1 MRAGFGGRRLGCAL
15 SRVPLG
21 CPLRAPAVPLRT
33 FSEFFLPRNLTFSTF
48 ALVERAN
55 LSRTRIYN
63 SMAITRNVWLRGAR
77 QKAGGMVFYQAQGE
91 TRFRELAASVR
102 NPRTEKQMAQRVRWA
117 NLVNFYRA
125 NRNWMQRAFENKPQ
139 NNTDYN
145 RFMSLNGGTSDIY
158 LTKQEANAGACVVN
172 NYRVTDGTLNAI
184 EVTASG
190 SNWVTNIWT
199 GELAALSASTTV
211 GAFATALLSSNAG
224 LRVGDQ
230 LSFIRM
236 SQQVN
241 STTGFPFVIVRAY
254 EVLLNPTS
262 TELLS
267 EYFPLDYFAIES
279 SGGQN
284 ALRITNSNNAGGF
297 VLVLSRTEGGI
308 IRVSPQDVVVA
319 NNSALITRYS
329 SAAQQQTAADSYGEG
344 TEVFLSSASAN
355 EINPYGM
362 DNSILAMTI
371 AGYFYTPNASAPEW
385 GNISEAEVFMLFSN
399 PLGDDPD
406 SVSMTFTKGNAS
418 NIVNVDSPECQQ
430 GKVYFEVPE
439 VASGMSD
446 YLLSKISVV
455 VNGVTFTFDYDTD
468 NELG

>member
-1 MRAGFGGRRLGCAL
+1 M
-15 SRVPLG
+15 
-21 CPLRAPAVPLRT
+21 
-33 FSEFFLPRNLTFSTF
+33 
-48 ALVERAN
+48 ERAN

-211 GAFATALLSSNAG
+211 GTFAAALLSSNAG
-224 LRVGDQ
+224 LRTGDQ

-254 EVLLNPTS
+254 EVLLNPNS
-262 TELLS
+262 SELLGD
-267 EYFPLDYFAIES
+267 YLPLDYIAIEA

-284 ALRITNSNNAGGF
+284 TLRITNSGNAGGF

-319 NNSALITRYS
+319 NNSALIARYS
-329 SAAQQQTAADSYGEG
+329 SEAQQQTAADSYGEG

-355 EINPYGM
+355 EINPWGM
-362 DNSILAMTI
+362 DNSILDATI
-371 AGYFYTPNASAPEW
+371 NGTAKTANDYVG
-385 GNISEAEVFMLFSN
+385 VM
-399 PLGDDPD
+399 DDLD
-406 SVSMTFTKGNAS
+406 SVPIVVHFANSLTAATATGTATYRKGTATLTRPLTAVS
-418 NIVNVDSPECQQ
+418 
-430 GKVYFEVPE
+430 
-439 VASGMSD
+439 
-446 YLLSKISVV
+446 V
-455 VNGVTFTFDYDTD
+455 VNGDIEATMPALVSNYEDYALINVTITADGSSYSINFSAEEDE

>member
-1 MRAGFGGRRLGCAL
+1 
-15 SRVPLG
+15 
-21 CPLRAPAVPLRT
+21 
-33 FSEFFLPRNLTFSTF
+33 
-48 ALVERAN
+48 
-55 LSRTRIYN
+55 
-63 SMAITRNVWLRGAR
+63 
-77 QKAGGMVFYQAQGE
+77 MVFYQAQGE

-145 RFMSLNGGTSDIY
+145 RFMSLNGGTSEIY

-199 GELAALSASTTV
+199 GELAALTSSTTV
-211 GAFATALLSSNAG
+211 GAFAAALLSSNAG
-224 LRVGDQ
+224 LRTGDQ
-230 LSFIRM
+230 LSFIRL

-241 STTGFPFVIVRAY
+241 STTGFPFVIVRPY
-254 EVLLNPTS
+254 EVLLNPNS

-267 EYFPLDYFAIES
+267 DYLPLDYFAIES
-279 SGGQN
+279 SSGQN

-319 NNSALITRYS
+319 NNSALIARYS
-329 SAAQQQTAADSYGEG
+329 SASQQQTAADSYGEG

-355 EINPYGM
+355 EINPWGV
-362 DNSILAMTI
+362 DNSILSI
-371 AGYFYTPNASAPEW
+371 IIDSSPYTPNAYVGTMDELDATHAVVSFANPVSGTAVSATATYTS
-385 GNISEAEVFMLFSN
+385 GTSSLTRDCTSVHIAEGLVEFDM
-399 PLGDDPD
+399 PG
-406 SVSMTFTKGNAS
+406 TAAGA
-418 NIVNVDSPECQQ
+418 
-430 GKVYFEVPE
+430 
-439 VASGMSD
+439 SD
-446 YLLSKISVV
+446 YVLTSIAITIDGTTYSI
-455 VNGVTFTFDYDTD
+455 TFAEDDE

>member
-1 MRAGFGGRRLGCAL
+1 M
-15 SRVPLG
+15 
-21 CPLRAPAVPLRT
+21 
-33 FSEFFLPRNLTFSTF
+33 
-48 ALVERAN
+48 
-55 LSRTRIYN
+55 
-63 SMAITRNVWLRGAR
+63 
-77 QKAGGMVFYQAQGE
+77 FYQAQGE

-102 NPRTEKQMAQRVRWA
+102 NPRTERQMAQRVRWA

-199 GELAALSASTTV
+199 GDLAALSANTTV
-211 GAFATALLSSNAG
+211 GAFAAALLSSNAG
-224 LRVGDQ
+224 LRTGDQ
-230 LSFIRM
+230 LSFIRI

-254 EVLLNPTS
+254 EVLLNPNS
-262 TELLS
+262 AELLS
-267 EYFPLDYFAIES
+267 DYLPLDYFAIET

-284 ALRITNSNNAGGF
+284 ALRVTNSGNAGGF

-319 NNSALITRYS
+319 NNSALIARYS
-329 SAAQQQTAADSYGEG
+329 SASQQQTAADSYGEG

-355 EINPYGM
+355 EINPWGV
-362 DNSILAMTI
+362 DNSILWMSTD
-371 AGYFYTPNASAPEW
+371 GDYYTPNAYAGTLDDLDTSDAVIAFANPISGTSLSAT
-385 GNISEAEVFMLFSN
+385 A
-399 PLGDDPD
+399 
-406 SVSMTFTKGNAS
+406 TFTK
-418 NIVNVDSPECQQ
+418 DSMTITRDCTSVEIIDGQVHLTMPTT
-430 GKVYFEVPE
+430 GL
-439 VASGMSD
+439 GIGD
-446 YLLSKISVV
+446 YVLTSLSITIDDKTYTI
-455 VNGVTFTFDYDTD
+455 NFAEEEEE

>member
-1 MRAGFGGRRLGCAL
+1 M
-15 SRVPLG
+15 
-21 CPLRAPAVPLRT
+21 AVT
-33 FSEFFLPRNLTFSTF
+33 N
-48 ALVERAN
+48 N
-55 LSRTRIYN
+55 I
-63 SMAITRNVWLRGAR
+63 WLRGAR
-77 QKAGGMVFYQAQGE
+77 QKLGGVVLYQAQGE
-91 TRFRELAASVR
+91 TRMRELAPSVT
-102 NPRTEKQMAQRVRWA
+102 NPRTDKQMAQRVRWA

-145 RFMSLNGGTSDIY
+145 RFMSLNGSSSTIY

-199 GELAALSASTTV
+199 GELAALTATTTV

-224 LRVGDQ
+224 LRTGDQ
-230 LSFIRM
+230 LSFIRL

-241 STTGFPFVIVRAY
+241 STTGFPFVIVRPY
-254 EVLLNPTS
+254 EVLLNPNS
-262 TELLS
+262 TDLLGD
-267 EYFPLDYFAIES
+267 YLPLDYIAIES

-319 NNSALITRYS
+319 NNSALIERYS

-344 TEVFLSSASAN
+344 TEVFLSSAGAN
-355 EINPYGM
+355 EINPWGI
-362 DNSILAMTI
+362 DNSIVSVTI
-371 AGYFYTPNASAPEW
+371 DSQQKAANSYVGTWET
-385 GNISEAEVFMLFSN
+385 L
-399 PLGDDPD
+399 D
-406 SVSMTFTKGNAS
+406 SVSLLAVFANPLSANSATGTATFS
-418 NIVNVDSPECQQ
+418 NGTLSATRDLLNV
-430 GKVYFEVPE
+430 EVS
-439 VASGMSD
+439 ASG
-446 YLLSKISVV
+446 ISADIPGSETGIDTYALASLAFVV
-455 VNGVTFTFDYDTD
+455 DGVTYTIQFAVVEDEG
-468 NELG
+468 ELG

>member
-1 MRAGFGGRRLGCAL
+1 
-15 SRVPLG
+15 
-21 CPLRAPAVPLRT
+21 
-33 FSEFFLPRNLTFSTF
+33 
-48 ALVERAN
+48 
-55 LSRTRIYN
+55 
-63 SMAITRNVWLRGAR
+63 
-77 QKAGGMVFYQAQGE
+77 MVFYQAQGE

-102 NPRTEKQMAQRVRWA
+102 NPRTERQMAQRVRWA

-125 NRNWMQRAFENKPQ
+125 NRNWMQRAFENKPE

-145 RFMSLNGGTSDIY
+145 RFMSLNGGNSTIY

-172 NYRVTDGTLNAI
+172 NYRVTDGTLSAI

-199 GELAALSASTTV
+199 GELASLSATTTV

-224 LRVGDQ
+224 LRTGDQ
-230 LSFIRM
+230 LSFIRL

-254 EVLLNPTS
+254 EVLLNPS
-262 TELLS
+262 SSELLGD
-267 EYFPLDYFAIES
+267 YLPLDYFAIES

-284 ALRITNSNNAGGF
+284 ALRITNSGNAGGF

-329 SAAQQQTAADSYGEG
+329 SAAQQQLAADSYGEG

-355 EINPYGM
+355 EINPWGV
-362 DNSILAMTI
+362 DNSILSITVD
-371 AGYFYTPNASAPEW
+371 GTTYTPNSYVGTLDELDQTDAYV
-385 GNISEAEVFMLFSN
+385 VFAN
-399 PLGDDPD
+399 
-406 SVSMTFTKGNAS
+406 SVSGTSVSATCTYALGSSVIERDVTGALIAGGQVELVMPVTSAGYGSYALTS
-418 NIVNVDSPECQQ
+418 IV
-430 GKVYFEVPE
+430 
-439 VASGMSD
+439 
-446 YLLSKISVV
+446 
-455 VNGVTFTFDYDTD
+455 VTIDGTSYTILFAATD
-468 NELG
+468 ESELG

>member
-1 MRAGFGGRRLGCAL
+1 
-15 SRVPLG
+15 
-21 CPLRAPAVPLRT
+21 
-33 FSEFFLPRNLTFSTF
+33 
-48 ALVERAN
+48 
-55 LSRTRIYN
+55 
-63 SMAITRNVWLRGAR
+63 MAITRNVWLRGAK

-125 NRNWMQRAFENKPQ
+125 NRNWMQRAYENKPQ

-145 RFMSLNGGTSDIY
+145 RFMSLNGGNSTIY

-199 GELAALSASTTV
+199 GELAALTASTSV
-211 GAFATALLSSNAG
+211 GAFAAALLSSNAG
-224 LRVGDQ
+224 LRTGDQ

-241 STTGFPFVIVRAY
+241 STTGFPFVIVRPY
-254 EVLLNPTS
+254 EVLLNPNS

-267 EYFPLDYFAIES
+267 DYLPLDYFAVES

-284 ALRITNSNNAGGF
+284 ALRITNSGNAGGF

-319 NNSALITRYS
+319 NNSALIARYS
-329 SAAQQQTAADSYGEG
+329 SEAQQQTAADSYGEG
-344 TEVFLSSASAN
+344 TEVFLSSAGAN
-355 EINPYGM
+355 EINPWGV
-362 DNSILAMTI
+362 DNSILSVSIDGAT
-371 AGYFYTPNASAPEW
+371 YTPNAYVGIMDALDGTHAVVSFA
-385 GNISEAEVFMLFSN
+385 N
-399 PLGDDPD
+399 PVTGT
-406 SVSMTFTKGNAS
+406 SVSATATYTLNSASITRDCTDVHITEGMVEFDMPGTAAGASEYVLTSIAITIDGSTYTITF
-418 NIVNVDSPECQQ
+418 
-430 GKVYFEVPE
+430 
-439 VASGMSD
+439 SD
-446 YLLSKISVV
+446 YDWS
-455 VNGVTFTFDYDTD
+455 
-468 NELG
+468 ELG

>member
-1 MRAGFGGRRLGCAL
+1 M
-15 SRVPLG
+15 
-21 CPLRAPAVPLRT
+21 
-33 FSEFFLPRNLTFSTF
+33 
-48 ALVERAN
+48 ERAN
-55 LSRTRIYN
+55 LSRTRIIN
-63 SMAITRNVWLRGAR
+63 SMAITRNVWLRGAK

-145 RFMSLNGGTSDIY
+145 RFMSLNGSTSTIY

-184 EVTASG
+184 EVSASG
-190 SNWVTNIWT
+190 ANWVTNIWT
-199 GELAALSASTTV
+199 GDLAALLATTTV
-211 GAFATALLSSNAG
+211 GAFAAALLASNAG
-224 LRVGDQ
+224 LRTGDQ

-241 STTGFPFVIVRAY
+241 STTGYPFVIVRAY
-254 EVLLNPTS
+254 EVLLNPNS
-262 TELLS
+262 TELLGD
-267 EYFPLDYFAIES
+267 YLPLDYFAIES

-284 ALRITNSNNAGGF
+284 ALRVTNSGNAGGF

-319 NNSALITRYS
+319 NNSALIARYS
-329 SAAQQQTAADSYGEG
+329 SDSQQQTAADSYGEG
-344 TEVFLSSASAN
+344 TEVFLSSAGAN
-355 EINPYGM
+355 EINPWGL
-362 DNSILAMTI
+362 DNSILNI
-371 AGYFYTPNASAPEW
+371 EINGQYYTPNSYV
-385 GNISEAEVFMLFSN
+385 GNMDSLDNSPIEVSFSVPVTGTTITGTSTWKNGATKAVRDLMQVTAAE
-399 PLGDDPD
+399 
-406 SVSMTFTKGNAS
+406 
-418 NIVNVDSPECQQ
+418 
-430 GKVYFEVPE
+430 GKVDAYLPIMEVGLE
-439 VASGMSD
+439 LYTLDAIAITIDGST
-446 YLLSKISVV
+446 YTIQ
-455 VNGVTFTFDYDTD
+455 FTEEEEE

>member
-1 MRAGFGGRRLGCAL
+1 
-15 SRVPLG
+15 
-21 CPLRAPAVPLRT
+21 
-33 FSEFFLPRNLTFSTF
+33 
-48 ALVERAN
+48 
-55 LSRTRIYN
+55 
-63 SMAITRNVWLRGAR
+63 
-77 QKAGGMVFYQAQGE
+77 MVFYQAQGE

-145 RFMSLNGGTSDIY
+145 RFMSLNGGSSTIY
-158 LTKQEANAGACVVN
+158 LTKQEANAGACIVN

-190 SNWVTNIWT
+190 ANWVTNIWT
-199 GELAALSASTTV
+199 GELSALSSTTTV

-241 STTGFPFVIVRAY
+241 STTGFPFVIVRPY
-254 EVLLNPTS
+254 EVLLNPSS
-262 TELLS
+262 TDLL
-267 EYFPLDYFAIES
+267 ENFLPLDYFAIET

-308 IRVSPQDVVVA
+308 IRVSPQDVIVA

-329 SAAQQQTAADSYGEG
+329 SAAQQQLAADSYGEG

-355 EINPYGM
+355 EINPWGL
-362 DNSILAMTI
+362 DNSILSLI
-371 AGYFYTPNASAPEW
+371 IENVSHTPNSYVGTLDELDASNAV
-385 GNISEAEVFMLFSN
+385 IAFSN
-399 PLGDDPD
+399 P
-406 SVSMTFTKGNAS
+406 VSGAVVSATATYTKGAS
-418 NIVNVDSPECQQ
+418 SVTRDCTDVELVGGQVECVLPSSTA
-430 GKVYFEVPE
+430 G
-439 VASGMSD
+439 ADD
-446 YLLSKISVV
+446 YALTLISVTIDG
-455 VNGVTFTFDYDTD
+455 NTYIARFSDDD
-468 NELG
+468 ENELG

>member
-1 MRAGFGGRRLGCAL
+1 
-15 SRVPLG
+15 
-21 CPLRAPAVPLRT
+21 
-33 FSEFFLPRNLTFSTF
+33 
-48 ALVERAN
+48 
-55 LSRTRIYN
+55 
-63 SMAITRNVWLRGAR
+63 
-77 QKAGGMVFYQAQGE
+77 MVFYQAQGE

-145 RFMSLNGGTSDIY
+145 RFMSLNGGSSTIY
-158 LTKQEANAGACVVN
+158 LTKQEANAGAAVVN
-172 NYRVTDGTLNAI
+172 NYRVTDGTLNSI

-190 SNWVTNIWT
+190 ANWVTNIWT
-199 GELAALSASTTV
+199 GELSALSASTTI

-241 STTGFPFVIVRAY
+241 STTGFPFVVVRPY
-254 EVLLNPTS
+254 EVLLNPS
-262 TELLS
+262 SAELLGD
-267 EYFPLDYFAIES
+267 YLPLDYFAIET

-284 ALRITNSNNAGGF
+284 ALRVTNSGNAGGF

-329 SAAQQQTAADSYGEG
+329 SEAQQQTAADSYGEG
-344 TEVFLSSASAN
+344 TEVFLSSAGAN
-355 EINPYGM
+355 EINPYGI
-362 DNSILAMTI
+362 DNSILYI
-371 AGYFYTPNASAPEW
+371 SDGDHSYTPDSYVGTMEELDATPFSIYFANAPE
-385 GNISEAEVFMLFSN
+385 GTALSAIATYTKNTSSISR
-399 PLGDDPD
+399 
-406 SVSMTFTKGNAS
+406 SMTDLIISGSSIQGNLPGVEA
-418 NIVNVDSPECQQ
+418 NYE
-430 GKVYFEVPE
+430 
-439 VASGMSD
+439 D
-446 YLLSKISVV
+446 YALTSVL
-455 VNGVTFTFDYDTD
+455 VTIDGTPYTIEFAATD
-468 NELG
+468 ENELG

>member
-1 MRAGFGGRRLGCAL
+1 
-15 SRVPLG
+15 
-21 CPLRAPAVPLRT
+21 
-33 FSEFFLPRNLTFSTF
+33 
-48 ALVERAN
+48 
-55 LSRTRIYN
+55 
-63 SMAITRNVWLRGAR
+63 
-77 QKAGGMVFYQAQGE
+77 MVFYQAQGE

-145 RFMSLNGGTSDIY
+145 RFMSLNGGNSTIY

-199 GELAALSASTTV
+199 GELSALSASTSV
-211 GAFATALLSSNAG
+211 GAFAAALLSSNAG
-224 LRVGDQ
+224 LRTGDQ

-241 STTGFPFVIVRAY
+241 STTGFPFVIVRPY
-254 EVLLNPTS
+254 EVLLNPNS
-262 TELLS
+262 TELLGD
-267 EYFPLDYFAIES
+267 YLPLDYFAIES

-284 ALRITNSNNAGGF
+284 ALRVTNSGNAGGF

-308 IRVSPQDVVVA
+308 IRVSPQDVIVA
-319 NNSALITRYS
+319 NNSALIARYS
-329 SAAQQQTAADSYGEG
+329 SDSQQQLAADSYGEG
-344 TEVFLSSASAN
+344 TEVFLSSAGAN
-355 EINPYGM
+355 EINPWGV
-362 DNSILAMTI
+362 DNSILSVLI
-371 AGYFYTPNASAPEW
+371 DGNYYTPNAYVGTLDE
-385 GNISEAEVFMLFSN
+385 L
-399 PLGDDPD
+399 D
-406 SVSMTFTKGNAS
+406 SVDGVVSFANSISGTSVTAVAS
-418 NIVNVDSPECQQ
+418 FSSGASTITRDCTGVNIVNGQVELLMPTTGIGIGNYVLTSMAITIDSSTYTINFAE
-430 GKVYFEVPE
+430 EE
-439 VASGMSD
+439 EE
-446 YLLSKISVV
+446 
-455 VNGVTFTFDYDTD
+455 

>member
-1 MRAGFGGRRLGCAL
+1 
-15 SRVPLG
+15 
-21 CPLRAPAVPLRT
+21 
-33 FSEFFLPRNLTFSTF
+33 
-48 ALVERAN
+48 
-55 LSRTRIYN
+55 
-63 SMAITRNVWLRGAR
+63 
-77 QKAGGMVFYQAQGE
+77 MVFYQAQGE

-145 RFMSLNGGTSDIY
+145 RFMSLNGSTSTIY

-199 GELAALSASTTV
+199 GELTALSASTTV
-211 GAFATALLSSNAG
+211 GAFASALLSSNAG
-224 LRVGDQ
+224 LRLGDQ

-241 STTGFPFVIVRAY
+241 STTGFPFVIVRTY
-254 EVLLNPTS
+254 EVLLNPNS
-262 TELLS
+262 TELLGD
-267 EYFPLDYFAIES
+267 YLPLDYFAIES
-279 SGGQN
+279 SSGIN
-284 ALRITNSNNAGGF
+284 ALRVSNSGNAGGF

-308 IRVSPQDVVVA
+308 IRVSPQDIIVA
-319 NNSALITRYS
+319 NNSALIARYS
-329 SAAQQQTAADSYGEG
+329 SDTQQQLAADSYGEG

-355 EINPYGM
+355 EINPWGI
-362 DNSILAMTI
+362 DNSILYVAYNESNYTANSYIGTFSDIEGSDMTLTF
-371 AGYFYTPNASAPEW
+371 A
-385 GNISEAEVFMLFSN
+385 N
-399 PLGDDPD
+399 PLGTGTPSASLQYKKGSAVQSGVGNVTDTGINSITIVPQAIGISYDDYVL
-406 SVSMTFTKGNAS
+406 VS
-418 NIVNVDSPECQQ
+418 
-430 GKVYFEVPE
+430 
-439 VASGMSD
+439 
-446 YLLSKISVV
+446 ISITIDGTTYTI
-455 VNGVTFTFDYDTD
+455 NFAEEEEE